1 MDAVVK
7 NSFYTWLAGF
17 PDLSRQRLKR
27 INLAATSSAHIVLA
41 LSYGIFDPNIRALNR
56 MITNFLLIRLRCERT
71 GDTTRVTRLEVKLQE
86 LHEAIDLLTGVER
99 AEDPEGRLCKRVV
112 DLKRREAG

>member
-1 MDAVVK
+1 MNPVIE
-7 NSFYTWLAGF
+7 NRFYNWLIGF

-41 LSYGIFDPNIRALNR
+41 LSYGIFDPHIRALNR
-56 MITNFLLIRLRCERT
+56 VITNFLLIRMKCERS
-71 GDTTRVTRLEVKLQE
+71 GDTIRVARLETKLQE

>member
-1 MDAVVK
+1 MDALVR
-7 NSFYTWLAGF
+7 NSFYSWLSGF

-41 LSYGIFDPNIRALNR
+41 LSYGIFDPHIRALNR
-56 MITNFLLIRLRCERT
+56 VITNFLLIRMKCERA
-71 GDTTRVTRLEVKLQE
+71 GDNLRTARLETKLHE
-86 LHEAIDLLTGVER
+86 LHEAIDFFTGVER
-99 AEDPEGRLCKRVV
+99 IKDPEGRLCKRVV